1 MDKASNVPEQIESNT
16 EQAQPNSAQLNLLEV
31 IANSTPISST
41 RSVESSA
48 ALPVIELIGADYSAS
63 SFAPR
68 GKASG
73 NVHSESYESDYSASS
88 YAPRGRATAIHQ
100 NETQEAQ
107 ETHEGITKEELAKVV
122 QDPSTKGTYARQM
135 AAIYYNF
142 DSLSNLS
149 GTHTDSVPTVSSKDL
164 DAYEQKSKKLN
175 DDFQTG
181 SLGYQWLSSNLTKFA
196 ADKEKMT
203 LADIE
208 NSLKSTNLDEG
219 AKTILGLLQNRFEE
233 IASNYGIPFFGTK
246 AIKPQDLYHF
256 AETAAESPDG
266 EMVGKVQQAMER
278 TANAQQENVSKEL
291 YSDGIKSIQPDAI
304 KQGMIGDCY
313 FEAVLA
319 SAAANDPKLIQNAIK
334 DNNDGTFTVSFP
346 GATEKPIT
354 VSSPTEAE
362 LGLYNGASERG
373 VWASVMEKAFGELKQ
388 IESNIKKNLPQE
400 GADGGGHTEE
410 VIELLTGNPAQN
422 HGMANDSA
430 KVMNDLSAA
439 FLKGEKKIATASVGY
454 DFLNLIGMGTDES
467 KDNFARRHAYSIL
480 DYSNNILTGPMVT
493 VRNPWGEQD
502 GTTRGTIEISLKKF
516 MENFDYYTIQK

>member
-1 MDKASNVPEQIESNT
+1 MDKASNVPEKIESNT
-16 EQAQPNSAQLNLLEV
+16 EQAQPNSAQMNLLEV
-31 IANSTPISST
+31 IANDTSISST
-41 RSVESSA
+41 RSAESSA
-48 ALPVIELIGADYSAS
+48 ALPVIEFIG
-63 SFAPR
+63 
-68 GKASG
+68 G
-73 NVHSESYESDYSASS
+73 DYSASS
-88 YAPRGRATAIHQ
+88 YAPRGRAAAIHQ

-149 GTHTDSVPTVSSKDL
+149 GTHTGSVPTVSSKDL
-164 DAYEQKSKKLN
+164 DAYEQKSKKMN

-208 NSLKSTNLDEG
+208 ISLKSANLDER
-219 AKTILGLLQNRFEE
+219 AKTILGQLQNRFEE

-246 AIKPQDLYHF
+246 AIKPEDLYRF
-256 AETAAESPDG
+256 AETAAKSPEG
-266 EMVGKVQQAMER
+266 EMVEKVQQAMER
-278 TANAQQENVSKEL
+278 TSNAQQENISKEL
-291 YSDGIKSIQPDAI
+291 YSDGVNSIQPDAI

-319 SAAANDPKLIQNAIK
+319 STAANNPKLIQNAIK

-346 GATEKPIT
+346 GAMEKAIT

-388 IESNIKKNLPQE
+388 TQSNIKKNLPQE
-400 GADGGGHTEE
+400 GADGGGHTEQ

-422 HGMANDSA
+422 HGMADDSA

-439 FLKGEKKIATASVGY
+439 FLDGRKKIATATVGY
-454 DFLNLIGMGTDES
+454 DFLNLIGMGTEES

-493 VRNPWGEQD
+493 IRNPWGELD
-502 GTTRGTIEISLKKF
+502 DTTRGTIKISLKKF
-516 MENFDYYTIQK
+516 MENFDYYTIQQ